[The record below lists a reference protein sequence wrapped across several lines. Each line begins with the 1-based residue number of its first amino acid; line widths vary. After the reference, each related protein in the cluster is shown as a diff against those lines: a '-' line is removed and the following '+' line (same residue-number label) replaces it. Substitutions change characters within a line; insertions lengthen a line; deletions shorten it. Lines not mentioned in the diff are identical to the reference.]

1 MKIASLDLDS
11 ERGLIAEI
19 GNNHE
24 GNPEAALKLADA
36 AVDSGADLVKVQII
50 EPHRLV
56 NRAEEKRIAQLT
68 SFKLDRDVFLEMA
81 RRVRARGAMFMASVF
96 DCESLIEW
104 APQLDAIK
112 IASGDLNFD
121 QLLVTAARTGKPI
134 VLSTGMSTYDEIARA
149 VGVIKAELPK
159 DVPVSDRLVLLHCV
173 SLYPAGL
180 EQVNLSAMVEL
191 RERLGLTVGYSD
203 HTLGL
208 DAALMSLALG
218 ARVVEKHFT
227 LDRNYSAFR
236 DHSLSSEPMEFFR
249 LAEALN
255 SADAMMGKGFSDEE
269 RVDSATRKAARRCIV
284 TKRAIDA
291 GAQLTADDLDYIR
304 PATGFSPADAHKIIG
319 RRAVTSLPAHH
330 VLHGDDLL

>member
-11 ERGLIAEI
+11 GRGLIAEI

-24 GNPEAALKLADA
+24 GNPEVALKLADA
-36 AVDSGADLVKVQII
+36 AVDAGAHLVKVQII
-50 EPHRLV
+50 DPHRLV
-56 NRAEEKRIAQLT
+56 NRSEENRIAQLT
-68 SFKLDRDVFLEMA
+68 SFKLGREVFLEMA
-81 RRVRARGAMFMASVF
+81 RRVRARGALFMASVF
-96 DCESLIEW
+96 DCESLVEW
-104 APQLDAIK
+104 APELDAIK

-159 DVPVSDRLVLLHCV
+159 GVPVSDRLALLHCM
-173 SLYPAGL
+173 SLYPTAL
-180 EQVNLSAMVEL
+180 EQVNLSAMVAL

-203 HTLGL
+203 HSLGL

-218 ARVVEKHFT
+218 ARIVEKHFT

-236 DHSLSSEPMEFFR
+236 DHSLSSEPEEFSR
-249 LAEALN
+249 LAKIVN
-255 SADAMMGKGFSDEE
+255 SADAMMGRGFRDEE

-284 TKRAIDA
+284 TKRPIDA

-304 PATGFSPADAHKIIG
+304 PATGYAPSDAHAIIG
-319 RRAVTSLPAHH
+319 RRAVTALPAHH
-330 VLHGDDLL
+330 VLRGDDLL